1 MATTTIGITIIA
13 DVRRIRD
20 GRLERGECAAHW
32 PRQHLD
38 LLA

>member
-1 MATTTIGITIIA
+1 MAIIRINIIA
-13 DVRRIRD
+13 DVRRIRN
-20 GRLERGECAAHW
+20 GRLERGECAAHR